1 MKIRTDFVTNSSSV
15 SYIVTMNLS
24 MLDRFLNTFEEK
36 FDTGKKRAVDLLK
49 GELLEK
55 GTRVMLEGVEI
66 YTKHLKFNDGGDCMF
81 ADSYDKPYDEI
92 DFSGFEEKDIW
103 ALIYGEFIE
112 KNRISD
118 VEGFGLSKVD
128 TSL

>member
-1 MKIRTDFVTNSSSV
+1 
-15 SYIVTMNLS
+15 MNKR
-24 MLDRFLNTFEEK
+24 MLERYLHTYESK
-36 FDTGKKRAVDLLK
+36 FDLGKQRAVELLK
-49 GELLEK
+49 DELIEK

-66 YTKHLKFNDGGDCMF
+66 YAKHFEFNDGGDCMF

-103 ALIYGEFIE
+103 ALIYGEFIVRN
-112 KNRISD
+112 KISE
-118 VEGFGLSKVD
+118 VEGFGATKVN